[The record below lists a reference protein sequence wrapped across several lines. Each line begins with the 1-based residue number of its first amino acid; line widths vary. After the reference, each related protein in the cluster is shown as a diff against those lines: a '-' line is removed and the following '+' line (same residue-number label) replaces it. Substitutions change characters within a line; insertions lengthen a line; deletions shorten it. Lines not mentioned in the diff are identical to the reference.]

1 MNSMLSLHL
10 RNTDSSGSVRRSL
23 ERNACLTAAIY
34 ATRANLNPLVLE
46 GIARLQGKII
56 GTTGTIE
63 LYRGKPEIK
72 LHSMSQIKG
81 AGSQPVRLIVRPSL
95 EGSG

>member
-46 GIARLQGKII
+46 GR
-56 GTTGTIE
+56 E
-63 LYRGKPEIK
+63 P
-72 LHSMSQIKG
+72 
-81 AGSQPVRLIVRPSL
+81 GS
-95 EGSG
+95 